1 MKTGPDIAFV
11 ASLLGDPDIGRGQF
25 ALVVLD
31 DLPAAEG
38 AVRSLL
44 DDPVARPYARMWLES
59 NGHDVA
65 ETYRHAADDGLL
77 FVETAGVILGHA
89 GPEELVAQLPGD
101 GQDVQIDLV
110 RQLWRVDSPFT
121 EPVLQALATS
131 APPVLSKAARKALF
145 SFRSA
150 GKG

>member
-1 MKTGPDIAFV
+1 ARQIAG
-11 ASLLGDPDIGRGQF
+11 LLGDPDVGRRQF
-25 ALVVLD
+25 AVAVLA

-38 AVRSLL
+38 AARSLL
-44 DDPVARPYARMWLES
+44 DDPAARPYARMWLETA
-59 NGHDVA
+59 GHEVA
-65 ETYRHAADDGLL
+65 EAYRHAADDALL
-77 FVETAGVILGHA
+77 FVETAGLILGHA
-89 GPEELVAQLPGD
+89 GPDELVAELPGE
-101 GQDVQIDLV
+101 GQDLQVDLV

-150 GKG
+150 QKG